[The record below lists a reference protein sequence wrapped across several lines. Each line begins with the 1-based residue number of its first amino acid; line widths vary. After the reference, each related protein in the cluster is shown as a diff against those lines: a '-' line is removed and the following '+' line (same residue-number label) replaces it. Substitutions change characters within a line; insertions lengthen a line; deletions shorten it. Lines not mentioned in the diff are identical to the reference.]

1 MEPTPDGERL
11 PGPGSPSAP
20 TVPRSPQAAPG
31 AAAPGATAWPAAA
44 WAANGPPPRP
54 DRTPVVWVAV
64 AAAALTSV
72 TTFTV
77 CVLLVVLAPPA
88 QQPQPAPAAAD
99 PARHTSEEF
108 AARPAAV
115 EVDVTDHPAY
125 DLPAPEPVACSLP
138 ALDPD
143 SADSWRAF
151 SGTLSGCLTELW
163 RPRLEELG
171 LRSVEP
177 EFRVTRTNPD
187 AGSGRQGMTLAY
199 YEGEPMAVTVVLP
212 NVTKLAAQVPQTD
225 QVGVWSQL
233 LAHEYG
239 HHVQQLAGI
248 LDVSYAL
255 EREAPDEEARM
266 EALRRTELQAE
277 CLSGVAMRGL
287 EGVGDDE
294 IDRVGAFIAGG
305 NDLDTHGSGGNRRH
319 WFDSGAHQDTLGAC
333 NTYAAPDS
341 EIR

>member
-1 MEPTPDGERL
+1 MEPSPDGDL
-11 PGPGSPSAP
+11 PPGPGSPSAP
-20 TVPRSPQAAPG
+20 TVPRAPQAAPFAGAPG
-31 AAAPGATAWPAAA
+31 AAAWPVAERVAY
-44 WAANGPPPRP
+44 GPPPRP
-54 DRTPVVWVAV
+54 DRTPAVWVAV

-72 TTFTV
+72 ATFTV
-77 CVLLVVLAPPA
+77 CVLLVVLAPPPE
-88 QQPQPAPAAAD
+88 QPQPAPAAAD
-99 PARHTSEEF
+99 PARHTSDGF
-108 AARPAAV
+108 SARPAAV

-125 DLPAPEPVACSLP
+125 ELPAPEPVECSP
-138 ALDPD
+138 PELDPD

-151 SGTLSGCLTELW
+151 NGTLSECLGELW

-171 LRSVEP
+171 LRAVEP

-187 AGSGRQGMTLAY
+187 AGSGEEGMTLAY

-212 NVTKLAAQVPQTD
+212 NVTELSGQVPRAD
-225 QVGVWSQL
+225 QRGVWSQL

-255 EREAPDEEARM
+255 EHEAPDEEARM

-287 EGVGDDE
+287 DVGDAE
-294 IDRVGAFIAGG
+294 IDRVGGFIGSG